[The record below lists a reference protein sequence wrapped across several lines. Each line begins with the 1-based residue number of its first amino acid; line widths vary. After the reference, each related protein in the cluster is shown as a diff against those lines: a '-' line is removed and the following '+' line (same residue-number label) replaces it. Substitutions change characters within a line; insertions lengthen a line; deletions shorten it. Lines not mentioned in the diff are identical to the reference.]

1 MAKSCWSVAP
11 RNHGK
16 SVNARKNSRPPTSSQ
31 KPCGDTF
38 RTSTLEMSAPMF
50 ADFILSFLYNFS
62 QLAQFR
68 RAETLVDRQF
78 NFRLQPEFRLTV
90 RRNHRSEERRVG
102 KECRPRW

>member
-16 SVNARKNSRPPTSSQ
+16 SVNARKCSRSPTSSQ

-62 QLAQFR
+62 QLVQFR
-68 RAETLVDRQF
+68 RAETFIDRQF
-78 NFRLQPEFRLTV
+78 DVWLKPEFCLAV
-90 RRNHRSEERRVG
+90 RRNHMNVHSD
-102 KECRPRW
+102 